1 MRVIISGGT
10 GLIGRS
16 LSVALMADGHEVT
29 VLSRNPVETLNM
41 PDGVLSYRWDAQSA
55 EGWGHLVDGADAI
68 INLAGAGIGD
78 KRWSKKRKEEIRR
91 SRLQAGSAILEAVQ
105 AAKEKPGVLI
115 QASAVGYYGPQENDM
130 EITEDMPHGDGF
142 LAGVCVDWELSTA
155 PVERMGVRRPVI
167 RTGGMVLSRNGGA
180 LPRLARPFKFFV
192 GGKLGSGEQWMPWIH
207 IDDEV
212 RAIQFLLKDGGASGP
227 FNLCAP
233 NPVRNREAARILGQ
247 AMGRPSALPAPAFAL
262 KALLGEMAEI
272 VLSGQRAVPARLLD
286 RSFAFK
292 HPELEDAL
300 RDLLG

>member
-29 VLSRNPVETLNM
+29 VLSRSPVETLNM
-41 PDGVLSYRWDAQSA
+41 PDGVLSYRWNAQSA

-115 QASAVGYYGPQENDM
+115 QASAVGYYGHQENDM

-167 RTGGMVLSRNGGA
+167 RTGVVLSRNGGA
-180 LPRLARPFKFFV
+180 FPRLAKPFKFFV

-286 RSFAFK
+286 RGFAFK

>member
-29 VLSRNPVETLNM
+29 VLSRSPVETLNM
-41 PDGVLSYRWDAQSA
+41 PDGVLSYRWNAQSA

-115 QASAVGYYGPQENDM
+115 QASAVGYYGHQENDM

-167 RTGGMVLSRNGGA
+167 RTGVVLSRNGGA
-180 LPRLARPFKFFV
+180 FPRLAKPFKFFV
-192 GGKLGSGEQWMPWIH
+192 GGKLGSGDQWMPWIH

-286 RSFAFK
+286 RGFAFK

>member
-29 VLSRNPVETLNM
+29 VLSRSPVETLNM
-41 PDGVLSYRWDAQSA
+41 PDGVLSYRWNAQSA

-115 QASAVGYYGPQENDM
+115 QASAVGYYGTQENDM

-167 RTGGMVLSRNGGA
+167 RTGVVLSRNGGA
-180 LPRLARPFKFFV
+180 FPRLAKPFKFFV

-286 RSFAFK
+286 RGFAFK